1 MKTKTVLRIIFLSA
15 TVLLLVFVFI
25 MSAKPAEKSAE
36 ISLSVD
42 YRLCR
47 LLRPGF
53 DKLTEEEQ
61 LRCAAEI
68 DHFVRKSAHFAE
80 FAALGALFCADFL
93 LFDLKRYQCVIFAFL
108 LGAAAA
114 AADEIHQLFVP
125 GRAFAFTDILID
137 SAGVLTGCLF
147 ALLIYVIIISV
158 KKRKT
163 QKAV

>member
-80 FAALGALFCADFL
+80 FTALGALFCADFL

-108 LGAAAA
+108 LGATAAA
-114 AADEIHQLFVP
+114 AVEADFGPFSIKTFRIAPDGGAAEI
-125 GRAFAFTDILID
+125 D
-137 SAGVLTGCLF
+137 
-147 ALLIYVIIISV
+147 LLERG
-158 KKRKT
+158 KGEK
-163 QKAV
+163 Q

>member
-1 MKTKTVLRIIFLSA
+1 MKTKTVLRIIFISA

-80 FAALGALFCADFL
+80 FTALGALFCADFL
-93 LFDLKRYQCVIFAFL
+93 LLDLKRYQCVIFAFL
-108 LGAAAA
+108 L
-114 AADEIHQLFVP
+114 EIHQLFVP

-137 SAGVLTGCLF
+137 SAGVRTGCLF
-147 ALLIYVIIISV
+147 ALLVCVIIISV